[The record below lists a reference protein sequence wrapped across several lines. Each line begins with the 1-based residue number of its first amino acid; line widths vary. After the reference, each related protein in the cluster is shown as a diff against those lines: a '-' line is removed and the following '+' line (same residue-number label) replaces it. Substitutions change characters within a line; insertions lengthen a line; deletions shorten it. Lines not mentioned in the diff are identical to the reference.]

1 MVGEAFCLGSG
12 VFPIRDRLSDLRWTC
27 FVIGDTSSVSS
38 YAGFSLQSGEE
49 DEAMEWN
56 GIVGE
61 CCFGSPLLLVL
72 WLKLAS
78 AIHLIFRFYFRGD
91 VFFQEAR

>member
-61 CCFGSPLLLVL
+61 CCFGVAVVVGSVVETGIGNSSNISVLL
-72 WLKLAS
+72 S
-78 AIHLIFRFYFRGD
+78 R
-91 VFFQEAR
+91 